1 MHSNCHYGNTF
12 YYTINTL
19 YVAEINILYRPGW
32 DRSWLRVHDE
42 EEDRG
47 GVPAALG
54 GPRVRRQRARAQGA
68 HHLGELDT
76 RSFTYGV
83 AIRSISCFSVLFVV
97 VVVVHVH
104 VVL

>member
-1 MHSNCHYGNTF
+1 M
-12 YYTINTL
+12 
-19 YVAEINILYRPGW
+19 YRPGW

-76 RSFTYGV
+76 RSFFYKRHRESST
-83 AIRSISCFSVLFVV
+83 SHFFTLCLLFS
-97 VVVVHVH
+97 
-104 VVL
+104 